1 MKKRNDKNVCRQTS
15 SVNSCWI
22 QMNSK
27 NKLILYRFDFY
38 WQSFTKKVYVIQ
50 EIQIFNWIFRRID
63 KSIIKGMNW
72 IFFKVPK
79 PNKKCL
85 LVILAI
91 MLQQ

>member
-1 MKKRNDKNVCRQTS
+1 
-15 SVNSCWI
+15 
-22 QMNSK
+22 MNSK

-72 IFFKVPK
+72 IFFKIPK